1 MEVDIL
7 QAVILAPVGG
17 YRVIG
22 GGVVHLQAFN
32 VQVPTVKCSVK
43 STLDGRHIVT
53 TKGTICNV
61 HHFTGAAVVRVAG
74 IGVIDFY
81 GDDID
86 RDCIITDLHF
96 VDGGKSDCPASFFSC
111 VVRIKQDDSGILVFA
126 FALGEVVAFIL
137 HRAFGRGG
145 SLVTGLDAHGL
156 EVTPR
161 AFRVEV
167 VERDVYLRTGGS
179 GAVQCFYIGAFIGTF
194 DNIRHAA

>member
-1 MEVDIL
+1 MEIDVL
-7 QAVILAPVGG
+7 QAVILTPVGG

-22 GGVVHLQAFN
+22 GGVVHLQTFDM
-32 VQVPTVKCSVK
+32 QVTAVKRSVKC
-43 STLDGRHIVT
+43 TLDGRHIVAAQ
-53 TKGTICNV
+53 GTVSNV

-96 VDGGKSDCPASFFSC
+96 VDGGKSDCPASFLC
-111 VVRIKQDDSGILVFA
+111 RIVRIKQDDAGILVFA

-145 SLVTGLDAHGL
+145 SLVAGLDAHCF

-161 AFRVEV
+161 AFGVEV
-167 VERDVYLRTGGS
+167 IERDVYLRTGGS

-194 DNIRHAA
+194 DNVRHTP